1 MKIWCP
7 TNCQEYMLT
16 KCHTNCPQN
25 FLQIKL
31 PNPTSAFW
39 GGKTVMNKLK
49 NMKKIWKQQV
59 SSKITF
65 TFLFNSFV
73 FCLLFDIFSSAW
85 KWFSWSSTSEVIV
98 IVKYVQTHRIPLIAM
113 GKDSKSRFISVL
125 KMYVLSIFLKDFVKS

>member
-1 MKIWCP
+1 
-7 TNCQEYMLT
+7 MLT

-39 GGKTVMNKLK
+39 GGKTVMNKLWVK
-49 NMKKIWKQQV
+49 MYFKYESNK
-59 SSKITF
+59 
-65 TFLFNSFV
+65 FLAKSLSLSFSIV
-73 FCLLFDIFSSAW
+73 LFFCLLFDIFSSAW
-85 KWFSWSSTSEVIV
+85 KLFSWSSTSEVIV